1 MKKYKYELII
11 FLLGAIYMILELVCS
26 RILAPFFGTSN
37 LVWTSVIGII
47 LLSSS
52 VGNFLGGIIADRDS
66 SKRNIQL
73 ILLFTGVFILLIG
86 IIQKETLLFVANNI
100 KDIKV
105 GAIISTIILF
115 FIPSMLIG
123 FLSPILIKLKL
134 NDLSR
139 AGKTSGII
147 YALST
152 LGSITGTFAGGFF
165 LIPSMGS
172 IEILYLLSTCIFVLI
187 FLIDLSNKN
196 FIIVT
201 SLLIILNI
209 SLLVSFYYTNNKNKE
224 LVLNNQI
231 GVLADYDT
239 TYGRVNIANIT
250 NYNGDFLRY
259 FFIDKGAES
268 STFIDESK
276 KYELSAEYTKYYD
289 LMFNSNIDIKDT
301 LMIGGAGYSYPK
313 YYISHYAD
321 KNMDVVEIDDKVIEL
336 AKEYFYL
343 DDLYQ
348 EFDLESNQRLNLIVE
363 DGRSYLNQ
371 NSKKYDAILNDAFS
385 GNSPAT
391 TLTTVE
397 AVQLIHNSLN
407 EHGVYLSNI
416 ISSVQGRDSRFL
428 KSEVATLHK
437 VFKNVYIVPC
447 SNKDNMNLKQNI
459 MVVASDDDLPI
470 ETVLLS
476 SDNNP
481 IVLTDNYCPVDS
493 LIPNL

>member
-52 VGNFLGGIIADRDS
+52 VGNFIGGLIADKDS
-66 SKRNIQL
+66 SKKNIQL
-73 ILLFTGVFILLIG
+73 ILLFTGIFILLIG
-86 IIQKETLLFVANNI
+86 VIQKETLSFFSKNI
-100 KDIKV
+100 KDIKF
-105 GAIISTIILF
+105 GAIISTIALF

-134 NDLSR
+134 DDLSK

-152 LGSITGTFAGGFF
+152 LGSITGTFAGGFL

-172 IEILYLLSTCIFVLI
+172 IEILYLLSICIFTII
-187 FLIDLSNKN
+187 FMIDISNKK
-196 FIIVT
+196 FIIAT
-201 SLLIILNI
+201 ILLIILNI
-209 SLLVSFYYTNNKNKE
+209 SLLFNFYYTNNKNKE
-224 LVLNNQI
+224 LVLNNQV
-231 GVLADYDT
+231 GVVADYDT
-239 TYGRVNIANIT
+239 TYGRVNIANIR
-250 NYNGDFLRY
+250 NYQGDFLRY

-268 STFIDESK
+268 STFINENQK
-276 KYELSAEYTKYYD
+276 NELSAEYTKYYD
-289 LMFNSNIDIKDT
+289 LMFKGNLEIKDA

-336 AKEYFYL
+336 AKEYFFL
-343 DDLYQ
+343 DDLYKDY
-348 EFDLESNQRLNLIVE
+348 DLENNPRLNLIVE
-363 DGRSYLNQ
+363 DGRSFFNH
-371 NSKKYDAILNDAFS
+371 NEKKYDAILNDAFS

-407 EHGVYLSNI
+407 DHGVYLSNI
-416 ISSVQGRDSRFL
+416 ISSLQGHDSRFL
-428 KSEVATLHK
+428 KSEVATLHT
-437 VFKNVYIVPC
+437 VFKNVYVVPC
-447 SNKDNMNLKQNI
+447 SDKDDAELKQNI

-470 ETVLLS
+470 ETILLDS
-476 SDNNP
+476 ENHP
-481 IVLTDNYCPVDS
+481 IILTDNYCPVDS
-493 LIPNL
+493 LIPSL